1 MNRIIFA
8 MPGNEIIANTIASK
22 LQLPVGEMELRSFP
36 DAETYIRILSDVAK
50 KEVII
55 ISTLYQPDAKLLPL
69 YFLSRLLKDEGAAKI
84 TLVVPY
90 LSYMRQDKQFHDGE
104 AITSAY
110 FAALLSSFADELI
123 TIDPHLHRRNSMS
136 EIYSIPCKVLHAAPL
151 ISAWIKDNI
160 KMPLLVGPD
169 SESEQWVAETAA
181 KINTPFI
188 VLNKTRI
195 SDTEVKISVPVVEQ
209 FKQHT
214 PVLIDDIISTAKTMI
229 VTAQHLADAG
239 LKPVTCI
246 GVHGLFSGNAYEELL
261 QAGVGNIITCN
272 TISHHSNEIDVSD
285 LIINSLNK

>member
-22 LQLPVGEMELRSFP
+22 LQLPVGEMLLRSFP
-36 DAETYIRILSDVAK
+36 DAETYIRILSNVAK

-195 SDTEVKISVPVVEQ
+195 SDTEVKI
-209 FKQHT
+209 
-214 PVLIDDIISTAKTMI
+214 
-229 VTAQHLADAG
+229 
-239 LKPVTCI
+239 
-246 GVHGLFSGNAYEELL
+246 
-261 QAGVGNIITCN
+261 
-272 TISHHSNEIDVSD
+272 
-285 LIINSLNK
+285 